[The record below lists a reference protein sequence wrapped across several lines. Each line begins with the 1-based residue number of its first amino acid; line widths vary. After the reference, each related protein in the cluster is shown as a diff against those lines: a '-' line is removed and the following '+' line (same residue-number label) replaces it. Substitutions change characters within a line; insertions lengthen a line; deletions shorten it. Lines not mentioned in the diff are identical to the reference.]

1 MRVLAHLSVHPEQP
15 IREAAR
21 FLGVAD
27 STIRS
32 IKSRWGET
40 ALQTGAFGQHAGA
53 GRPVGKPRRWKRC
66 ATPLLWTGTRAIAD
80 ILVPPPLYAILY
92 RQLGRLSNQHPFMT
106 SRWLAREMVKWEMM
120 VNSSRPSGARCL
132 NPKPVARQTICNY
145 LNELGIRSC
154 R

>member
-1 MRVLAHLSVHPEQP
+1 
-15 IREAAR
+15 
-21 FLGVAD
+21 
-27 STIRS
+27 
-32 IKSRWGET
+32 
-40 ALQTGAFGQHAGA
+40 
-53 GRPVGKPRRWKRC
+53 
-66 ATPLLWTGTRAIAD
+66 
-80 ILVPPPLYAILY
+80 LY

-120 VNSSRPSGARCL
+120 VNSSRPSGARYL